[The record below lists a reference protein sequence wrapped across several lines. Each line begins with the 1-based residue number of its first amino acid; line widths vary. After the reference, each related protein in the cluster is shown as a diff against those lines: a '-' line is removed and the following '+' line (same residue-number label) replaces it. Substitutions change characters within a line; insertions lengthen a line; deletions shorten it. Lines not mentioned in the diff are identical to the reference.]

1 MAAILFNRSFRYP
14 MLTNDET
21 MITVERRLS
30 DEGSSDPESADTRFS
45 SLKTI
50 FHGKW
55 WYRSR

>member
-1 MAAILFNRSFRYP
+1 MAAILPNRSFRYT

-21 MITVERRLS
+21 VTSVERRLS
-30 DEGSSDPESADTRFS
+30 DDGSGDPEFRDTGFS

-50 FHGKW
+50 CRGKW